1 MTKLTDQEIKKVNDL
16 KIDFNQIT
24 QALGSVEIQL
34 INLEL
39 QKEQLKVEVVRV
51 QKEEVE
57 LAKELEKKYGS
68 GTNSL
73 ETGEFSPEK

>member
-16 KIDFNQIT
+16 KVNFNQIT

-68 GTNSL
+68 GTISL

>member
-16 KIDFNQIT
+16 KVDFNQIT

-68 GTNSL
+68 GTISL

>member
-68 GTNSL
+68 GTISL

>member
-16 KIDFNQIT
+16 KVDFNQIT

-68 GTNSL
+68 GTISL
-73 ETGEFSPEK
+73 ETGEFSPTK